1 MTQKEI
7 QSILEIGTAL
17 SSEKDYNRLLE
28 MILNRIM
35 ELTHCDA
42 GTLYLADGDL
52 LRFKI
57 MRNNTLKTYE
67 GGDGKEPNLPPVKMS
82 HENVCSM
89 CYLENRTIC
98 IENVR
103 TCKEYDFSGPIRYDA
118 MTGYHTQSMLVV
130 PMYNRQGDRLGVIQL
145 INALN
150 DDGSI
155 GTFSPELVPV
165 VETIASHRICAFSP
179 EMIPMVESIA
189 SQAAITIQNVLYIEE
204 IKNLFESFVRV
215 MSSAVDERTP
225 YNASHTRHMVEYGTH
240 FIDYLNEKANEAG
253 KDILFNADHKHELL
267 MSIWLHDIGKL
278 VIPLEVMNKD
288 ARFLPEQKTAILH
301 RFEKI
306 RLLTQI
312 AQLKGM
318 ISEETMQNRVKEL
331 KNAQET
337 ILRANTAGFCPD
349 DLRDAVCQI
358 HEKTYTEEDGSTHP
372 WLEEEEFQ
380 MLMIRKGTL
389 SEAEREVMESHVV
402 ITDKLLSEIRF
413 SKELSHVREWA
424 ASHHELLNG
433 SGYPKHLT
441 AEQIPM
447 EVRIITILDIFD
459 ALVADDRPY
468 KPGMP
473 IEKAL
478 NILDAMANKE
488 GKLDP
493 ELTRLFIESKSWEKV
508 QAEQKNSEKE
518 GK

>member
-1 MTQKEI
+1 MTQKEM
-7 QSILEIGTAL
+7 QSILEIGTAI

-57 MRNNTLKTYE
+57 MRNNTMNTYE

-82 HENVCSM
+82 RENVCSM

-103 TCKEYDFSGPIRYDA
+103 TSTEYDFSGPIRYDA

-130 PMYNRQGDRLGVIQL
+130 PMHNRQEERLGVIQL
-145 INALN
+145 INAMDADEN
-150 DDGSI
+150 
-155 GTFSPELVPV
+155 V
-165 VETIASHRICAFSP
+165 CAFSL
-179 EMIPMVESIA
+179 EIIPVVESIA
-189 SQAAITIQNVLYIEE
+189 SQAAITVQNVLYIEN
-204 IKNLFESFVRV
+204 IKGLFESFVRV

-225 YNASHTRHMVEYGTH
+225 YNASHTRHMVEYGRC
-240 FIDYLNEKANEAG
+240 FIDYLNEKAKEAG
-253 KDILFNADHKHELL
+253 RPVLFHADHKHELL
-267 MSIWLHDIGKL
+267 MSVWLHDIGKL

-288 ARFLPEQKTAILH
+288 ARLLPEQKTAILH

-312 AQLKGM
+312 ASLKGELT
-318 ISEETMQNRVKEL
+318 SEAMQERVEEVK
-331 KNAQET
+331 KAQET
-337 ILRANTAGFCPD
+337 VLRANTAGFCTD
-349 DLRDAVCQI
+349 DLRNAVSRI
-358 HEKTYTEEDGSTHP
+358 HEKTYTEEDGSERP
-372 WLEEEEFQ
+372 WLEDEEFQ

-389 SEAEREVMESHVV
+389 SESERAVMESHVV
-402 ITDKLLSEIRF
+402 ITDKLLSEIHF

-424 ASHHELLNG
+424 ASHHELLDG

-473 IEKAL
+473 VEKAL
-478 NILDAMANKE
+478 TILDSMANKE

-493 ELTRLFIESKSWEKV
+493 ELTRLFVESRCWEKV
-508 QAEQKNSEKE
+508 QNLKK
-518 GK
+518 

>member
-57 MRNNTLKTYE
+57 MRNNTMNTYE

-82 HENVCSM
+82 RENVCSM
-89 CYLENRTIC
+89 CYLENRTVC

-103 TCKEYDFSGPIRYDA
+103 TSTEYDFSGPIRYDA

-130 PMYNRQGDRLGVIQL
+130 PMHNRQGERLGVIQL
-145 INALN
+145 INAM
-150 DDGSI
+150 DADGN
-155 GTFSPELVPV
+155 V
-165 VETIASHRICAFSP
+165 CAFSP
-179 EMIPMVESIA
+179 EIIPVVESIA
-189 SQAAITIQNVLYIEE
+189 SQAAITVQNVLYIEN
-204 IKNLFESFVRV
+204 IKGLFESFVRV

-225 YNASHTRHMVEYGTH
+225 YNASHTRHMVEYGRC
-240 FIDYLNEKANEAG
+240 FIDYLNEKAKEAG
-253 KDILFNADHKHELL
+253 KPVLFHADHKHELL
-267 MSIWLHDIGKL
+267 MSVWLHDIGKL

-288 ARFLPEQKTAILH
+288 ARLLPEQKTAILH

-306 RLLTQI
+306 RLLAQI
-312 AQLKGM
+312 ACLKGE
-318 ISEETMQNRVKEL
+318 ISAETMQERVEEL
-331 KNAQET
+331 KKAQET
-337 ILRANTAGFCPD
+337 VLRANTAGFCPD
-349 DLRDAVCQI
+349 DLREEVSRI
-358 HEKTYTEEDGSTHP
+358 HEKTYTEEDGTGKP
-372 WLEEEEFQ
+372 WLEDEEFQ

-389 SEAEREVMESHVV
+389 SEAERAVMESHVV

-424 ASHHELLNG
+424 ASHHELLDG
-433 SGYPKHLT
+433 SGYPKHLK

-473 IEKAL
+473 VEKAL

-493 ELTRLFIESKSWEKV
+493 ELTRLFLESRCWEKV
-508 QAEQKNSEKE
+508 QNQQK
-518 GK
+518 